1 LAIFLQEV
9 FMPKPHN
16 AFWIFLPI
24 FAATL
29 GMAAGAQSAESQKTG
44 VEEIIHSV
52 ITHDNLSDSAFLAAR
67 IGLQMRV
74 EGDGSGDLRGLLIK
88 APDFA
93 LASGFAYSIRHNS
106 HSPDDEI
113 HLSLYFR
120 QCPDEARLVH
130 DWKMPLE
137 HLQLGDG
144 TGSIARFTPNDAN
157 AIYFALIYHN
167 TIGICEASFNQQVMA
182 QAHPIPPD
190 LDIRPKS
197 ELSLQLANAIGSIMQ
212 AGDLRHNQAV
222 AAAFGLLF
230 RKAGFRETDGSAGR
244 GQLLLEQT
252 APGID
257 AEFLSYVVQD
267 TGWQTLYPFA
277 QKPEILVNRNV
288 AIHLPLDTQV
298 VCITPRDVSRALMRA
313 GVAAQM
319 TQPGRN
325 VLRWDRK
332 NGNTLSLMAT
342 RKGACIEAFDLN
354 QITDTAHALPE
365 TAIFRL
371 PHGSTPTLGA
381 GDKALI
387 ERIVYRLRSEPHSNL
402 DFIAQLPATA
412 QLTEFERMDAWMA
425 ALREA
430 FAQKGIPEDAME
442 FHLYP
447 PAAAGTPPRVFL
459 MALRGVNKCAR
470 SENEKLEKEEN
481 REGESGGKANMQGSG
496 LPVTG
501 PCR

>member
-1 LAIFLQEV
+1 MQ
-9 FMPKPHN
+9 KTCS
-16 AFWIFLPI
+16 
-24 FAATL
+24 TL
-29 GMAAGAQSAESQKTG
+29 TIAWCALCCAGSAAGSAQEQPRTTTDSDTETAIHA
-44 VEEIIHSV
+44 IIAHG
-52 ITHDNLSDSAFLAAR
+52 NLSDSVFLAAR
-67 IGLQMRV
+67 ISLQMRV

-106 HSPDDEI
+106 RSPDDDI

-130 DWKMPLE
+130 DWEMPLE

-144 TGSIARFTPNDAN
+144 TGSVSRFTPHDAN

-167 TIGICEASFNQQVMA
+167 TIGICEASFTQQVTA
-182 QAHPIPPD
+182 QPHPIRPD
-190 LDIRPKS
+190 LDVRRKP
-197 ELSLQLANAIGSIMQ
+197 ELSLQLANAIGNIMQ
-212 AGDLRHNQAV
+212 AGDLRNHQAV
-222 AAAFGLLF
+222 AAALGLPL

-257 AEFLSYVVQD
+257 AEFFSYAVQD

-277 QKPEILVNRNV
+277 PEPEILVNRNV
-288 AIHLPLDTQV
+288 AVHFPLDSQA
-298 VCITPRDVSRALMRA
+298 VCIKPRDVSRALARA
-313 GVAAQM
+313 GVAAHM

-371 PHGSTPTLGA
+371 PHGSTPALGA

-412 QLTEFERMDAWMA
+412 QPPEFERMDAWMA

-447 PAAAGTPPRVFL
+447 PAAADTPARVFL

-470 SENEKLEKEEN
+470 SGNEEVENEEN
-481 REGESGGKANMQGSG
+481 RKGESEGKGNMQGAG
-496 LPVTG
+496 LPVTD

>member
-1 LAIFLQEV
+1 MRKTCSTLTVA
-9 FMPKPHN
+9 
-16 AFWIFLPI
+16 W
-24 FAATL
+24 FALCCA
-29 GMAAGAQSAESQKTG
+29 GSAAGSAQEQPRTTTDSDAETAIHA
-44 VEEIIHSV
+44 IIAHGS
-52 ITHDNLSDSAFLAAR
+52 LSDSAFLSAR
-67 IGLQMRV
+67 ISLQMRV
-74 EGDGSGDLRGLLIK
+74 EDDGSGDLRGLLVK

-106 HSPDDEI
+106 RSPDDEI

-144 TGSIARFTPNDAN
+144 TGSVARFTPHDVN

-167 TIGICEASFNQQVMA
+167 TIGICEASFNQQVAA
-182 QAHPIPPD
+182 QTHPIPPD
-190 LDIRPKS
+190 FGIRRKPG
-197 ELSLQLANAIGSIMQ
+197 LSLQLANAIGNIMRE
-212 AGDLRHNQAV
+212 GDLRNHQTV
-222 AAAFGLLF
+222 AAALGLPF

-257 AEFLSYVVQD
+257 AEFLSYVVED

-288 AIHLPLDTQV
+288 AVHLPLDTQV
-298 VCITPRDVSRALMRA
+298 VCIKPGDISHALMRA
-313 GVAAQM
+313 GVTAHM
-319 TQPGRN
+319 TQPGRK

-342 RKGACIEAFDLN
+342 RKGACIEALDLN

-387 ERIVYRLRSEPHSNL
+387 ERIVYRLRSEPRSNL

-459 MALRGVNKCAR
+459 MALRGVNRCAR
-470 SENEKLEKEEN
+470 SENGEPENQEN
-481 REGESGGKANMQGSG
+481 REGESEGKGTMQGAA
-496 LPVTG
+496 LPGTG